1 MKTGFV
7 ALIGRPNAGKST
19 LLNQILDRKIA
30 IVSDKP
36 QTTRNRITGIYTTE
50 DVQMV
55 FVDTPGIHKPQHKLG
70 EFMVDVAKSTYR
82 DVDVI
87 YYMVDAS
94 QDFGKGEQFILD
106 QLVNLSTPVFLVLN
120 KVDILEKEKLVR
132 LITKWQ
138 HRGNFAEIF
147 PLSALKGDNVTR
159 LVEITANYLEEGP
172 QYYPEDA
179 VTDQPEEIVIGEL
192 IREKIL
198 RATRDEIPHSI
209 AVVVESMQ
217 PKNGKMHIGAT
228 IYVERDSQKGIVIGK
243 KGALLQKIGSEARYD
258 IEYLLGKKVF
268 LDLWVKVSDDWRN
281 KAGALRTMG
290 YEQESEY

>member
-36 QTTRNRITGIYTTE
+36 QTTRNRITGIHTTDE
-50 DVQMV
+50 VQIV

-70 EFMVDVAKSTYR
+70 EFMVDVAQSTYR

-87 YYMVDAS
+87 YYMVDTS

-106 QLVNLSTPVFLVLN
+106 QLAGIKTPVFLVLN
-120 KVDILEKEKLVR
+120 KVDIVDKEKLVR

-138 HRGNFAEIF
+138 HRGEFAEIF
-147 PLSALKGDNVTR
+147 PLSALKGDNVQR

-179 VTDQPEEIVIGEL
+179 ITDQPTEIVIAEL

-198 RATRDEIPHSI
+198 RATRDEVPHSI
-209 AVVVESMQ
+209 AVVVESMV

-228 IYVERDSQKGIVIGK
+228 IYVERDSQKGIIIGK
-243 KGALLQKIGSEARYD
+243 QGTLLQKIGTQARYD
-258 IEYLLGKKVF
+258 IEYLLGEKVF

-281 KAGALRTMG
+281 KSGALRTMG
-290 YEQESEY
+290 YENERE